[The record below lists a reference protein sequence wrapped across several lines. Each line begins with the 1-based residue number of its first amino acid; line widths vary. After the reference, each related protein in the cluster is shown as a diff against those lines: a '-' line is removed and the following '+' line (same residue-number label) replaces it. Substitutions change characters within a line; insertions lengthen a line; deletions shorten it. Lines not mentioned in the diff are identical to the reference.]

1 MAAERITPDICVI
14 GAGAA
19 GLSLAAAAAAF
30 GVPTVLIERHEMGG
44 ECLHTGCVPSKA
56 VLAAAKRAAHMA
68 TGHEFG
74 VDANDVR
81 VDFAKVQAHV
91 RDVIAQIAPTDSA
104 ERFTGLGVRVI
115 RGHAKFIDRRT
126 VAVGDAYE
134 VRARRFVVATG
145 SKPAA
150 PAIPGLDEGPYLTN
164 ETIFKLKELPSHLV
178 VIGAGAVGLEMAQA
192 FRRLGSHVTALE
204 AGEALAQDDP
214 EAAAIV
220 LAALEREG
228 IVIRTGVKVTRVAHA
243 IGHLAVTIEADGK
256 EEHVGGTHLL
266 IATGRKPTTDGLD
279 LEAARIRHDGG
290 GIAVNRKMKTS
301 NARVYAI
308 GDVAA
313 GHARFTHAGNY
324 QAGLVIRNA
333 LFRLPVRADA
343 TAIPHVIFTE
353 PELAQAGLTEA
364 QARARKLKF
373 RILRWPYHD
382 NDRAIAERTPH
393 GHIKVLA
400 DRKGRILG
408 ATIVGANAGELIA
421 AWTLAIAK
429 KLTLRAFTD
438 VVVPYPTLAE
448 IGKRAAIE
456 FYLPDLTRPMLR
468 RIIRLLRI
476 FG

>member
-1 MAAERITPDICVI
+1 MAGERLTPDICVI

-19 GLSLAAAAAAF
+19 GLSVAAAAAAF
-30 GVPTVLIERHEMGG
+30 GVSTVLIERHEMGG
-44 ECLHTGCVPSKA
+44 ECLHDGCVPSKA
-56 VLAAAKRAAHMA
+56 LLAAAKHAANMHR
-68 TGHEFG
+68 GHEFG
-74 VDANDVR
+74 VHASDVR

-91 RDVIAQIAPTDSA
+91 QQVIAEIAPADSA
-104 ERFTGLGVRVI
+104 ERFAALGVRVI
-115 RGHAKFIDRRT
+115 RGHAKFADRRT
-126 VAVGDAYE
+126 VAVGDTHE
-134 VRARRFVVATG
+134 IRARRFVVATG
-145 SKPAA
+145 SKPAV
-150 PAIPGLDEGPYLTN
+150 PAIPGLDGGPYLTN
-164 ETIFKLKELPSHLV
+164 ETVFKLKELPSHLV

-192 FRRLGSHVTALE
+192 FRRLGSHVTVLE

-214 EAAAIV
+214 EAVAV
-220 LAALEREG
+220 LLAALEREG
-228 IVIRTGVKVTRVAHA
+228 VVIRTGVKVTRVAHA

-266 IATGRKPTTDGLD
+266 IAAGRKPVTDGLD
-279 LEAARIRHDGG
+279 LDAARIRHDAA

-301 NARVYAI
+301 NSRVYAI

-313 GHARFTHAGNY
+313 GQPRFTHAGNY

-333 LFRLPVRADA
+333 LFRLPARSDA
-343 TAIPHVIFTE
+343 AAIPHVIFTE
-353 PELAQAGLTEA
+353 PELTQTGLTEA
-364 QARARKLKF
+364 QARAGGLKV

-408 ATIVGANAGELIA
+408 ATIVGAHAGELIT
-421 AWTLAIAK
+421 AWSLAIAR
-429 KLTLRAFTD
+429 KLTLRVFTD
-438 VVVPYPTLAE
+438 LVVPYPTLSE
-448 IGKRAAIE
+448 IGKRAAID

-468 RIIRLLRI
+468 RIIRYLRI